1 MGINNIHITNDAVE
15 RTNRLKFMKM
25 KNFIEGMLIITCYI
39 YNYELERVTNIYI
52 VHLQLA
58 QLQETC
64 ANESSVLNLSFS
76 NWLIK

>member
-52 VHLQLA
+52 
-58 QLQETC
+58 
-64 ANESSVLNLSFS
+64 
-76 NWLIK
+76 